1 MGVLAR
7 IGRALAGSSDPELVM
22 REQYREFQGLLEAN
36 DAALE
41 RIAALS
47 ELLSRMEPFTAA
59 AVAGLVE
66 EILGHARRMVLCLV
80 SLSGG
85 RHPALHPQLDTI
97 VPQPRR

>member
-1 MGVLAR
+1 MGLLAR
-7 IGRALAGSSDPELVM
+7 IRRALAGSSDPELVM

-66 EILGHARRMVLCLV
+66 EILVPGLPDRA
-80 SLSGG
+80 
-85 RHPALHPQLDTI
+85 PAATAAKTSTPA
-97 VPQPRR
+97 